1 MFNELQPFLMLGA
14 SNIFLNKEENMYNS
28 IFKGFIVLFMMKCY
42 EIINQLNIEQK
53 ISNFIREYIYSF
65 NKKNIFLIKLCSHEI
80 VIRNGNLTSITKKLY
95 SDTFLSIIH
104 YISTHKLTVKNINN
118 YQEILTNCITNDWN
132 ENEKN
137 KFSLIPLQNE
147 QIMLDEINKHS
158 IYCIINKKQV
168 DENDEKSN
176 NSKTVSGSSSSSNS
190 STAKIE
196 IYIELFCYMNKNN
209 SDVKEIEE
217 LLSNFIKK
225 CETDYMTFI
234 CPENNTAQYIYV
246 YNKSISSDE
255 GFKEL
260 KFKDYLFES
269 NKDLDKN
276 VFFEGKDKLINYINP
291 FIFDKNNKI
300 NEGELLYSKLGKTYS
315 AGILLSGPPGCGKSS
330 TIKAILKKTNRNG
343 VIINLSSI
351 KSNEELED
359 LFRNRT
365 FKKKTYKGT
374 ELAFIIEDCDA
385 DQDESLL
392 DRSLKNDSTK
402 IMSELLKNN
411 DYEYKKDKDKDLMSC
426 VPLLMLKQ
434 TFDLNCFLN
443 ILDGIIELHGVMVIM
458 TTNYKEKLDKA
469 LIRDGRIDFK
479 IEFKK
484 ASKQVIK
491 DILKLKFDV
500 DDISIDKIPK
510 FKELRDYILSPAT
523 IQSISFKSS
532 TLEECI
538 TQILYECQEPR

>member
-1 MFNELQPFLMLGA
+1 MFDQIQPFLMLGV
-14 SNIFLNKEENMYNS
+14 SNMFLNKDDNLYNS
-28 IFKGFIVLFMMKCY
+28 IFKGLIVLFIMKCY
-42 EIINQLNIEQK
+42 EIVNHLNIEQK
-53 ISNFIREYIYSF
+53 ISNYIREYFYSF

-80 VIRNGNLTSITKKLY
+80 IIRNSNLTSITKKLY

-118 YQEILTNCITNDWN
+118 YQEILTNCITNDWS
-132 ENEKN
+132 EKEKN
-137 KFSLIPLQNE
+137 KFTLFPLQNE
-147 QIMLDEINKHS
+147 EIILDKINKHS
-158 IYCIINKKQV
+158 IYCIINKKQT
-168 DENDEKSN
+168 DECEEKLND
-176 NSKTVSGSSSSSNS
+176 SKNSSNS
-190 STAKIE
+190 STKKIE
-196 IYIELFCYMNKNN
+196 IYVELFCYMNKNN
-209 SDVKEIEE
+209 SDAKEIEE
-217 LLSNFIKK
+217 LLHNFIKK
-225 CETDYMTFI
+225 CETDYIEFI
-234 CPENNTAQYIYV
+234 CPENNTAQYIHTYE
-246 YNKSISSDE
+246 KSISSDE
-255 GFKEL
+255 GFKEV

-276 VFFEGKDKLINYINP
+276 VFFEDKDKLINYITP
-291 FIFDKNNKI
+291 FIFNKNNKI

-374 ELAFIIEDCDA
+374 QLAFIIEDCDA
-385 DQDESLL
+385 DQDEALL

-402 IMSELLKNN
+402 MMSDLLKNN
-411 DYEYKKDKDKDLMSC
+411 DFEYKKEKDKDLMSC
-426 VPLLMLKQ
+426 VPLLLMKQ

-510 FKELRDYILSPAT
+510 FKEIRDYILSPAT

>member
-1 MFNELQPFLMLGA
+1 MLGQLQPLLMLGA
-14 SNIFLNKEENMYNS
+14 SNMFLDKNDSLFNS
-28 IFKGFIVLFMMKCY
+28 MLKGVFLLFFMKCY
-42 EIINQLNIEQK
+42 EIFNHLNIEQK
-53 ISNFIREYIYSF
+53 ISNYIREYIHSF

-80 VIRNGNLTSITKKLY
+80 LIRNSSLTTITKKIY

-104 YISTHKLTVKNINN
+104 YIYTHKLTVKNINN
-118 YQEILTNCITNDWN
+118 YQEILTNCITSDWN
-132 ENEKN
+132 EAEKN
-137 KFSLIPLQNE
+137 KFTLFPLQNE
-147 QIMLDEINKHS
+147 EIILDEINKHS
-158 IYCIINKKQV
+158 IYCIINKQQTEECEEKP
-168 DENDEKSN
+168 ND
-176 NSKTVSGSSSSSNS
+176 SKIGSTSKP
-190 STAKIE
+190 TTKKIE
-196 IYIELFCYMNKNN
+196 IYVELFCYTNKNN

-217 LLSNFIKK
+217 LLHNFIKK
-225 CETDYMTFI
+225 CETDYMAFI
-234 CPENNTAQYIYV
+234 CPENNTAQYIYT
-246 YNKSISSDE
+246 YDKSISSDE
-255 GFKEL
+255 GFKEV

-276 VFFEGKDKLINYINP
+276 VFFEGKDKLINYITP
-291 FIFDKNNKI
+291 FIFNKNNII

-351 KSNEELED
+351 KTNEELED

-374 ELAFIIEDCDA
+374 QLAFIIEDCDA

-402 IMSELLKNN
+402 MMSELLKNN
-411 DYEYKKDKDKDLMSC
+411 DFEYKKDKDKDLMSC
-426 VPLLMLKQ
+426 VPLLLLKQ

-538 TQILYECQEPR
+538 TQILYESQEPK